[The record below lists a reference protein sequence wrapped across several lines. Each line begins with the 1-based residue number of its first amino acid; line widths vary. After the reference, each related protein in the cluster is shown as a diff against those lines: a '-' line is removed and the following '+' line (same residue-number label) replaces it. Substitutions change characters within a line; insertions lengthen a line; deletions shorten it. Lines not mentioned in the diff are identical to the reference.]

1 MLDFFSDLIS
11 YVPSHLWGIIRL
23 ALIIIA
29 VFAGIH
35 LVIKLTIGKESP
47 LNRAIC
53 AAIGIIFIYGIT
65 ILIYKFNPAGLNRFL
80 APLPYITITEN
91 AVHLFSLT
99 ESTFKVI
106 CKEFLSMVI
115 LAFLFDL
122 MDDFVPRG
130 KKFFQWLLFRVIA
143 ISMAMVLHYLIL
155 WIFYTF
161 LPGSVTANAP
171 IILLV
176 ILISSLLI
184 GALKGVLG
192 LVLIVINPIIGA
204 LYTFFFATKMGKGLS
219 KAVFTTLL
227 LTVLIALLHYLGFG
241 SFSIAIS
248 NLWLAGL
255 LFAAILLL
263 WYWMDHE

>member
-1 MLDFFSDLIS
+1 MLDFFSNLIS
-11 YVPSHLWGIIRL
+11 CMPTNLWAILRL
-23 ALIIIA
+23 TLIIIA

-35 LVIKLTIGKESP
+35 LIVKYTIGRESA

-53 AAIGIIFIYGIT
+53 SAIGIIFIYGIT
-65 ILIYKFNPAGLNRFL
+65 VLIYKVNPAGLNRFL
-80 APLPYITITEN
+80 APLPYITVTEN
-91 AVHLFSLT
+91 SVQLFALT
-99 ESTFKVI
+99 DTTFQNI

-130 KKFFQWLLFRVIA
+130 NKFSKWLLFRIIA
-143 ISMAMVLHYLIL
+143 ITMAMVLHYLIL
-155 WIFYTF
+155 WIFHTF

-176 ILISSLLI
+176 ILISTLLL
-184 GALKGVLG
+184 GALKAVLG

-204 LYTFFFATKMGKGLS
+204 LYTFFFATRMGKGLS
-219 KAVFTTLL
+219 KAVFTTIL
-227 LTVLIALLHYLGFG
+227 LTILIVVLRHLGISAVSVAVSSLWIA
-241 SFSIAIS
+241 A
-248 NLWLAGL
+248 L
-255 LFAAILLL
+255 LFAVILLL